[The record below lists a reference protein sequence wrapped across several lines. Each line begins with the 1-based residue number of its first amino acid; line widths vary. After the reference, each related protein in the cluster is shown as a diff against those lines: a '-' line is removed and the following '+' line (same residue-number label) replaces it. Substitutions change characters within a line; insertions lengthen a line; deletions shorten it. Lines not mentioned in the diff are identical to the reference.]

1 MLIYHPAFDASH
13 CSFRILKLFNIL
25 NENKYIEEER
35 IKIIDFYIVFPKK
48 IKFIR
53 FPKEIKAKY
62 IRKALDS
69 INDSYRP
76 CKNHFLMAKKM
87 SFIQEKVLQSLVIN
101 EYLNKREGSN
111 EYKRG
116 EKFSQLAL
124 STPILD
130 TYINHEVEVLIFDFL
145 LNCELN
151 GKDGLKDR
159 TTLMEFRYDK

>member
-25 NENKYIEEER
+25 NEDQYIEKDR

-48 IKFIR
+48 IKYIR
-53 FPKEIKAKY
+53 FPKDVKGKY
-62 IRKALDS
+62 IRKNIES

-76 CKNHFLMAKKM
+76 CKNQFLMAKKM
-87 SFIQEKVLQSLVIN
+87 SFIQEKVLQVLVIN
-101 EYLNKREGSN
+101 EYLSKREGSN
-111 EYKRG
+111 EYSRG
-116 EKFSQLAL
+116 GKYSQLAL
-124 STPILD
+124 SIPILD

-145 LNCELN
+145 LNYELN

>member
-13 CSFRILKLFNIL
+13 CSYRILKLFNIVQDNHYL
-25 NENKYIEEER
+25 EEER
-35 IKIIDFYIVFPKK
+35 IKIIDFYLVFPKK

-53 FPKEIKAKY
+53 FPKEVKSKF
-62 IRKALDS
+62 IRKEIEN

-101 EYLNKREGSN
+101 EYLNKKEGSN
-111 EYKRG
+111 EYTKG
-116 EKFSQLAL
+116 GKFSQLSL
-124 STPILD
+124 TPSLLD
-130 TYINHEVEVLIFDFL
+130 TYISYEVENLIFDFL
-145 LNCELN
+145 LNYKVN

-159 TTLMEFRYDK
+159 TALMEFRYDR